1 MTCGPLPMNLPWLKA
16 QLMMIDEDLMIHT
29 LNQLG
34 DEYKTIVA
42 TLKVQDAPISYSELY
57 DKLVDFERFL

>member
-1 MTCGPLPMNLPWLKA
+1 MNLPWLKA